1 MVTSAQLRAARAYL
15 GWTMEKA
22 AMACGLHRRTIIR
35 LENDERY
42 ARGQPPSLKKLVALY
57 GKRRIILE
65 NRGLAVAD
73 TIAKPASAP
82 TLNMHLE
89 PKSTRSPRIPVS
101 EGLLR
106 NGAAMGTQAGAA
118 HRAWRLDG

>member
-1 MVTSAQLRAARAYL
+1 MMEGRGTSKATIKLMMVTSAQLRAARAYL

-42 ARGQPPSLKKLVALY
+42 AQGQPPSLKKLVALY

-73 TIAKPASAP
+73 RVAKPA
-82 TLNMHLE
+82 L
-89 PKSTRSPRIPVS
+89 
-101 EGLLR
+101 
-106 NGAAMGTQAGAA
+106 
-118 HRAWRLDG
+118 HRP